1 MEAYEGA
8 VHVDEGHLASALALA
23 RLHLEQ
29 GAPEKGRAVCARL
42 LQAHPN
48 DLDAKLLVVQLLL
61 AQVNFAAG
69 NIHSCVPCKCML
81 IQLTCPV
88 AGPAATVGTV
98 MEWAAM
104 RLCSRQH
111 RTGA

>member
-8 VHVDEGHLASALALA
+8 VQVDESHLASALALA

-48 DLDAKLLVVQLLL
+48 NLDAKLLVVQLLL
-61 AQVNFAAG
+61 AQV
-69 NIHSCVPCKCML
+69 
-81 IQLTCPV
+81 QLDCHVDLQQGTSIPV
-88 AGPAATVGTV
+88 CIASA
-98 MEWAAM
+98 
-104 RLCSRQH
+104 S
-111 RTGA
+111 

>member
-1 MEAYEGA
+1 MLCVVLFAGQQAVEAYEGA
-8 VHVDEGHLASALALA
+8 VQVDEGHLSSALALA

-48 DLDAKLLVVQLLL
+48 NLDAKLLVVQLLL

-81 IQLTCPV
+81 I
-88 AGPAATVGTV
+88 
-98 MEWAAM
+98 
-104 RLCSRQH
+104 
-111 RTGA
+111 